1 MRAACFG
8 LGLFSFFLLLLFS
21 QNHSD
26 GQDESGSIILMVS
39 VYIKLFQTRSTACV
53 WLCVHKRH
61 ICTKETTFFFL
72 FIRSPNR
79 LTHVYSLSALCFKSI
94 CVIDSERLMPLT
106 CSPFPFVVFF
116 IHFLLPKHFTIFFLS
131 SSFFLAR
138 EIIKTKK
145 KRRERRNNHNS
156 NNSVSFAFIT
166 LRRAHSAER

>member
-1 MRAACFG
+1 M
-8 LGLFSFFLLLLFS
+8 LLLLRFDASCVFWKFVFFLSFFFFS
-21 QNHSD
+21 QIHSD

-106 CSPFPFVVFF
+106 CSPFPFVVLHSFSLAQTLHNLFSFF
-116 IHFLLPKHFTIFFLS
+116 FFFLS
-131 SSFFLAR
+131 CTR
-138 EIIKTKK
+138 EIIKNQKK
-145 KRRERRNNHNS
+145 KRKKK
-156 NNSVSFAFIT
+156 
-166 LRRAHSAER
+166 